1 MKITLYTVCIW
12 ALGMWLLELLNIPS
26 IIHCIQCHWFIK
38 DIGCQQNPPF
48 CSPPPLPAGPIV
60 EAPVPLLDWTSMA
73 CMSVR
78 LWRLCRRSSTQRRV
92 SKKERMTCANP
103 LRCLLS
109 QLKLF
114 CPKLLV
120 HDTLPSTIL
129 DCSSCYSLSN
139 LITCYICLSVH
150 DHHPTS
156 PVQELRSR
164 WWPGEV
170 VIARDKWP
178 GSNQLSLAS
187 LNAATTSK
195 PALCR
200 HSLTG
205 TYASKLAI

>member
-1 MKITLYTVCIW
+1 
-12 ALGMWLLELLNIPS
+12 
-26 IIHCIQCHWFIK
+26 
-38 DIGCQQNPPF
+38 
-48 CSPPPLPAGPIV
+48 
-60 EAPVPLLDWTSMA
+60 MA

-92 SKKERMTCANP
+92 SKKERMTCVNP

-109 QLKLF
+109 QLKLKLF

-120 HDTLPSTIL
+120 HDTLSSTIL
-129 DCSSCYSLSN
+129 DCSFCYSSSN
-139 LITCYICLSVH
+139 LIICYICLSVH

-195 PALCR
+195 PVLCR
-200 HSLTG
+200 HSFSQALTHQSWQFSG
-205 TYASKLAI
+205 TKGKEKNIVSIKILWIIYIYHCLILLCGFGNSTW